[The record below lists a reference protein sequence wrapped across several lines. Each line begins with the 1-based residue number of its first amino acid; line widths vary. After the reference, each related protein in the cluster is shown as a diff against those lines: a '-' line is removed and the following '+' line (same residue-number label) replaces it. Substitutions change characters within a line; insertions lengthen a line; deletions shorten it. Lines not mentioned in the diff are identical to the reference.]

1 MTKEGFKSRFRT
13 ASDSRATW
21 TTCKSLW
28 RISDGLVDEIN
39 SHSLI
44 NEFNTV
50 KQVVQP
56 HLTSQ
61 ALADGFKADFT
72 ALKDVV
78 KARVISQALADNFT
92 ALKNVVES
100 CITSQQTVVDKLDNP
115 KSLAEPNAPKMD
127 SFGQAMETIKESI
140 AAQTTKL
147 ENVPAGG
154 GGSRAEL
161 DEVTAERDQL
171 VKVLEELLSDRRL
184 EEVPSLDELFAEM
197 GDNKQLELP
206 GEIQVRPRWNR
217 THCLANR

>member
-1 MTKEGFKSRFRT
+1 MTKEGSKSRFRT

-56 HLTSQ
+56 HRTSQ
-61 ALADGFKADFT
+61 ELADGFKADFT

-78 KARVISQALADNFT
+78 KARVISQALADDFT
-92 ALKNVVES
+92 ALKNVVKS
-100 CITSQQTVVDKLDNP
+100 CITSQQTVADKLDNP
-115 KSLAEPNAPKMD
+115 KSPVEPNARKMD

-147 ENVPAGG
+147 DNMPAGG
-154 GGSRAEL
+154 GGGGRAEL
-161 DEVTAERDQL
+161 LEVTAERDQP
-171 VKVLEELLSDRRL
+171 VKDLEELLGDPRL
-184 EEVPSLDELFAEM
+184 EEITSLDELFVEM
-197 GDNKQLELP
+197 GEDKQLELP
-206 GEIQVRPRWNR
+206 VEIQVCAR
-217 THCLANR
+217 